1 MRGVC
6 VHIPGI
12 LGVTINT
19 YSCQGYFPG
28 FKVQLLCSIDINNI
42 YDGSDNSQP
51 TSTYL
56 KWKRFKHQKFC
67 IENIL
72 NKDKADG
79 NTGFDFTI

>member
-1 MRGVC
+1 MSASKWITESFFSANNLSR
-6 VHIPGI
+6 
-12 LGVTINT
+12 
-19 YSCQGYFPG
+19 YFPG